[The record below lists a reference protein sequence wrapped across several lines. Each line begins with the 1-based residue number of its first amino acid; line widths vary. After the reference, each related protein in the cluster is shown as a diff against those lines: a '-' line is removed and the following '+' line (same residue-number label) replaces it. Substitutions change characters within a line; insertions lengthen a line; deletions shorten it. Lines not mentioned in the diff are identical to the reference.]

1 MSEMKPV
8 IATTDG
14 SAHSLRAVSHAG
26 RIATAVGAR
35 LEVLRVVEESDL
47 DGGSGAAAIAEGR
60 DRLEAELQHELR
72 REGLTGDA
80 VIDSLGKDENVTA
93 AVLRNARNAS
103 ILAMNTRGKGV
114 VASLLH
120 GSVALGVL
128 GKTETPVM
136 LTGPEILGPPVAG
149 DTYRLLATTD
159 CSEDSSDVL
168 RALASLLESGKFKV
182 TLFFVHEHAPG
193 GADNAAEMREFEAA
207 MQRQRTLLPSTVD
220 VELATR
226 DIPRGGGVDTA
237 ILEKARDLDADAIAM
252 STHGQGAR
260 KHAIMGSTATAILGR
275 SPLPVIVAR
284 V

>member
-1 MSEMKPV
+1 MTDIKPV

-14 SAHSLRAVSHAG
+14 SSHSLRAVAHAG
-26 RIATAVGAR
+26 RISGAIGAG
-35 LEVLRVVEESDL
+35 LEVMRIVEESDL
-47 DGGSGAAAIAEGR
+47 DGGSDAAVAQGKE
-60 DRLEAELQHELR
+60 RLEAELQRELR
-72 REGLTGDA
+72 REGLDGKA
-80 VIDSLGKDENVTA
+80 VIESPGKDESVTA
-93 AVLRNARNAS
+93 AILRNARNAS

-114 VASLLH
+114 IASLLH

-149 DTYRLLATTD
+149 DAYRLLVTTD
-159 CSEDSSDVL
+159 CSEDSSNVL
-168 RALASLLESGKFKV
+168 RALAPLLEGGKFKV
-182 TLFFVHEHAPG
+182 TLFFVHEHAPSG
-193 GADNAAEMREFEAA
+193 TDNAADLQACEAT
-207 MQRQRTLLPSTVD
+207 MQRQRALLPASLD

-260 KHAIMGSTATAILGR
+260 KHAIMGSTAMATLGR
-275 SPLPVIVAR
+275 SPVPVIVAR